1 LNIWTETK
9 MKKTII
15 LLVAFLLTACFEVPE
30 IPQQPPTPAPPT
42 ATPLILQ
49 ATPTLA
55 PPPTA
60 TEEPTQSPESASL
73 RIPAPEFVQIAM
85 FDEQNG
91 WAQDEE
97 SLYRTAD
104 GGQTWQAVL
113 PPRTDNDTYLNVAFL
128 DEQTAYLISA
138 EPQNPPGLFAY
149 TRDGGQT
156 WAQANV
162 PFTFARLV
170 VVNDLTLYAF
180 EDLGA
185 AAGSQGIA
193 LYQSLDGGQNWVET
207 FAHVPGETQGASL
220 PFGGQKSLPAFLDAA
235 LGYIGGARPV
245 ENEIYFYRTADAGR
259 TWQSESLPVPPEIKD
274 YMALTDSPITFAGN
288 VEQLIVPV
296 HFSLFES
303 DPLLVFFTSLNR
315 GQTWQ
320 PSSALPYANTY
331 QFLDPQTG
339 WAWADGV
346 LYATL
351 DGGQIWQ
358 ALPKNL
364 PDGVHIAQINFVNP
378 QTGWLLVFDQDFQN
392 VLYTTADGGQTWQKL
407 SP

>member
-1 LNIWTETK
+1 
-9 MKKTII
+9 MKKALF
-15 LLVAFLLTACFEVPE
+15 LLLAFLLTACFEVPE

-42 ATPLILQ
+42 ATPRLIQ
-49 ATPTLA
+49 ATPTLLT
-55 PPPTA
+55 PPTA
-60 TEEPTQSPESASL
+60 TEEPTQAPEAASL
-73 RIPAPEFVQIAM
+73 RIPAPAFVQIAM

-97 SLYRTAD
+97 SLYRTTD
-104 GGQTWQAVL
+104 GGQTWQAI
-113 PPRTDNDTYLNVAFL
+113 PTPRADNDTYLSVSFL
-128 DEQTAYLISA
+128 GKQTAYLISA
-138 EPQNPPGLFAY
+138 EHENPPGLFAY

-170 VVNDLTLYAF
+170 IVNELTLYAF

-193 LYQSLDGGQNWVET
+193 LYQSLDGGQNWVKT

-245 ENEIYFYRTADAGR
+245 ENEIYFYRTSDAGR
-259 TWQSESLPVPPEIKD
+259 NWQAERLPIPTEIRN
-274 YMALTDSPITFAGN
+274 YMALTDSPITFADN

-303 DPLLVFFTSLNR
+303 DPLLVFFTSLDR

-320 PSSALPYANTY
+320 PSSALPYASTY
-331 QFLDPQTG
+331 QFIDPQTG
-339 WAWADGV
+339 WAWADAA

-351 DGGQIWQ
+351 DGGQTWQ
-358 ALPKNL
+358 ALPENL
-364 PDGVHIAQINFVNP
+364 PDGVQVTQINFVDP
-378 QTGWLLVFDQDFQN
+378 QNGWLLVFDQNFQN
-392 VLYTTADGGQTWQKL
+392 VLYATTDGGQTWDKL
-407 SP
+407 AP

>member
-1 LNIWTETK
+1 MSTWTETK
-9 MKKTII
+9 TKKNII
-15 LLVAFLLTACFEVPE
+15 LLLALLLTACFEIPE
-30 IPQQPPTPAPPT
+30 IVQQPPTPAPPT

-55 PPPTA
+55 PLPTV
-60 TEEPTQSPESASL
+60 TEEPTQSPEAASL

-85 FDEQNG
+85 FSEQTG

-104 GGQTWQAVL
+104 GGQTWQPAP
-113 PPRTDNDTYLNVAFL
+113 PPRADNDTYLNVAFL
-128 DEQTAYLISA
+128 DEQSAYLISA
-138 EPQNPPGLFAY
+138 EPQNPPGQFAH

-162 PFTFARLV
+162 PFTLARLV
-170 VVNDLTLYAF
+170 VVDELTLYAF

-220 PFGGQKSLPAFLDAA
+220 PFGGQKSLPAFLDAT
-235 LGYIGGARPV
+235 LGFIGGARPM
-245 ENEIYFYRTADAGR
+245 ENDIYFYRSEDGGR
-259 TWQSESLPVPPEIKD
+259 TWQPQALPVPDEID
-274 YMALTDSPITFAGN
+274 NYMAMTGSPVVFTGN
-288 VEQLIVPV
+288 AEHIIVPV
-296 HFSLFES
+296 HFSLPEGE
-303 DPLLVFFTSLNR
+303 PYQVFFSSANR

-320 PSSALPYANTY
+320 ASASLPYANTY
-331 QFLDPQTG
+331 QFLDLQTG
-339 WAWADGV
+339 WAWAEDT
-346 LYATL
+346 LYATS
-351 DGGQIWQ
+351 
-358 ALPKNL
+358 
-364 PDGVHIAQINFVNP
+364 
-378 QTGWLLVFDQDFQN
+378 
-392 VLYTTADGGQTWQKL
+392 DGGQTWLALPGSLPSGAHIAQLNFIDPQIGWALVLGENFKTILYTTSDGGQTWNRL

>member
-1 LNIWTETK
+1 MNIWTETK

-42 ATPLILQ
+42 ATPRLIQ

-55 PPPTA
+55 PLPTPS
-60 TEEPTQSPESASL
+60 EEPTQSPEAASL
-73 RIPAPEFVQIAM
+73 RIPAPEFIQIAM
-85 FDEQNG
+85 FSEQTG
-91 WAQDEE
+91 WAQGEE
-97 SLYRTAD
+97 SLYRTSD
-104 GGQTWQAVL
+104 GGHTWQVIL
-113 PPRTDNDTYLNVAFL
+113 PPRGDNDTYLNVAFL
-128 DEQTAYLISA
+128 DEQSVYLISA

-162 PFTFARLV
+162 PFTLARLV
-170 VVNDLTLYAF
+170 VVNELTLYVF

-193 LYQSLDGGQNWVET
+193 LYQSLDGGQNWVKT
-207 FAHVPGETQGASL
+207 FAHIPGETQGASL

-259 TWQSESLPVPPEIKD
+259 NWQPASLPVPPEIKD
-274 YMALTDSPITFAGN
+274 YMALADSPITFADN

-296 HFSLFES
+296 HFSLFEG
-303 DPLLVFFTSLNR
+303 DPLLVFFTSLDR
-315 GQTWQ
+315 GQTWRS
-320 PSSALPYANTY
+320 SSALPYANTY
-331 QFLDPQTG
+331 QFIDPKIG
-339 WAWADGV
+339 WAWADGA

-351 DGGQIWQ
+351 DGGQTWQ
-358 ALPKNL
+358 ALPENL
-364 PDGVHIAQINFVNP
+364 PDGVHVTQINFVNP
-378 QTGWLLVFDQDFQN
+378 QTGWLLVFDQNFQN
-392 VLYTTADGGQTWQKL
+392 VLYATADGGQTWEKL
-407 SP
+407 AP